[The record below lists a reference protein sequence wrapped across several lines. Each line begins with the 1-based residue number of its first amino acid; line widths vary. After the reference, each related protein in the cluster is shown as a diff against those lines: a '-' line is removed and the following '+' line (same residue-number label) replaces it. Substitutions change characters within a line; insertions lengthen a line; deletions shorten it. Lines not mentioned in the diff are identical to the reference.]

1 MSTIMCQTCQTFLYD
16 FLRADLSKNHKLTH
30 TIRGKSLQKTLPEF
44 VDWCARMN
52 NRIKEDKFKE
62 AVETANRI
70 ARRGR
75 SNAEYEFLIYTATFN
90 FLKVSLPWISEEL
103 NYMKLLLVEAGCI
116 KGKDH
121 TKVLLGA
128 QEYISYMLPRV
139 ILCLLS
145 LHDDHVKPK
154 GLMTDISSPLQFK
167 PRRQEDEDTVYDRD
181 DDYQKAILEE
191 DTDDLYT

>member
-1 MSTIMCQTCQTFLYD
+1 
-16 FLRADLSKNHKLTH
+16 
-30 TIRGKSLQKTLPEF
+30 
-44 VDWCARMN
+44 
-52 NRIKEDKFKE
+52 
-62 AVETANRI
+62 
-70 ARRGR
+70 
-75 SNAEYEFLIYTATFN
+75 
-90 FLKVSLPWISEEL
+90 
-103 NYMKLLLVEAGCI
+103 MKLLLVESGCI

-145 LHDDHVKPK
+145 LHDDHAKPK

-181 DDYQKAILEE
+181 DDYQRAILEE

>member
-1 MSTIMCQTCQTFLYD
+1 MCHKCQTFLYD
-16 FLRADLSKNHKLTH
+16 FLQTGLSKDHKLASQ
-30 TIRGKSLQKTLPEF
+30 IRIKSFQKTLPEF
-44 VDWCARMN
+44 VEWCARMKKQ
-52 NRIKEDKFKE
+52 IQLQKFQE

-75 SNAEYEFLIYTATFN
+75 SDMEYEFLIQTATFN
-90 FLKVSLPWISEEL
+90 FLKCSLPWITEEL

-116 KGKDH
+116 RGK
-121 TKVLLGA
+121 KYQQVLLTA

-139 ILCLLS
+139 IHCLLN
-145 LHDDHVKPK
+145 LHEDHVNPK
-154 GLMTDISSPLQFK
+154 GLMTDITTPTKFK
-167 PRRQEDEDTVYDRD
+167 LKKQEDEDTLYDRD